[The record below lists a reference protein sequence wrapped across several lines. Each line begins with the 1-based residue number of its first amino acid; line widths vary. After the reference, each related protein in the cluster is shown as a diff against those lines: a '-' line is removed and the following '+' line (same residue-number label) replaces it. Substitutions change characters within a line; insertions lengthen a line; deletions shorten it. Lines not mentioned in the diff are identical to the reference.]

1 MAQTVKARKQGN
13 SMTLTAPV
21 SLGVKEGEEYEPIRV
36 EEGILFKVVKK
47 VKDDFDFDEFIM
59 RDLFEEGLSGQEFI
73 DEFERRKGNI
83 PKAIEILTQEALDNG
98 PMTKEEFERAIG
110 LYD

>member
-83 PKAIEILTQEALDNG
+83 PRALKQLEAEALARG
-98 PMTKEEFERAIG
+98 PVTEEEFRARNG
-110 LYD
+110 L